1 MVGSRSASRRSAAFL
16 VPHLG
21 TDTAS
26 VLGRIAI
33 ALLDAGVHQLV
44 IHDAD
49 ESRLAT
55 LMDLLLSGRDVRR
68 RCDRGAR
75 RGHGVTPFLQA
86 AEFAGCKTA
95 NGGHLVEVAQDVMA
109 DFMLWKADS
118 STVEGRATPML
129 ASP

>member
-75 RGHGVTPFLQA
+75 RDPIPPA

-95 NGGHLVEVAQDVMA
+95 NGGHLVEVGQDVMA
-109 DFMLWKADS
+109 DLMLRKADS
-118 STVEGRATPML
+118 STGEGRATPML